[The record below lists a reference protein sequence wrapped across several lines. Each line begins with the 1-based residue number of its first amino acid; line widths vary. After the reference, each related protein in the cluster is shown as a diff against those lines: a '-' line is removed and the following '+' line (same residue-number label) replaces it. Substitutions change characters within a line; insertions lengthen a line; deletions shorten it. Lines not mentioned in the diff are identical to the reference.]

1 MAAPAYLMD
10 DQSPTNVEVLREL
23 LSSAFQA
30 KNYRPPML
38 PDIALKIVSLASSD
52 ADTSTIVTLIERDP
66 LIAARVIQVAN
77 SPLYGT
83 RSSASIHDATVR
95 LGRRTIVQIVMEVAL
110 QSAVFS
116 VKSYQATVQRVFD
129 HSLATAHLAKL
140 VAKATGVVDESI
152 YLCGLLHDI
161 GTIGALG
168 VLSEIDGGVPPLNLD
183 LWMAIDDIH
192 CAGSGTIA
200 QHWSLPA
207 EISEV
212 IKQHHQ
218 INTNQDYLISG
229 AVVTVAESL
238 ATENGLGAC
247 EVFGVDSTSGL
258 VMKRCRDKLGIDD
271 KAWATLQAEASLMI
285 ELFKD

>member
-1 MAAPAYLMD
+1 MQALAFSMESE
-10 DQSPTNVEVLREL
+10 SPTDVDVLREL

-30 KNYRPPML
+30 KDYRPPLL
-38 PDIALKIVSLASSD
+38 PDLALKIVNFASSD
-52 ADTSTIVTLIERDP
+52 ADTSALVTLIERDP

-83 RSSASIHDATVR
+83 RASASIHDATVR

-116 VKSYQATVQRVFD
+116 VKSYQASVQRVFD

-140 VAKATGVVDESI
+140 VAKTCGVVDESI

-168 VLSEIDGGVPPLNLD
+168 VLSEIEGECPPLNLD

-192 CAGSGTIA
+192 CAGSGIIA
-200 QHWSLPA
+200 GHWNLPT
-207 EISEV
+207 EITAV
-212 IKQHHQ
+212 IQNHHQ
-218 INTNQDYLISG
+218 VNPDPKFVVPT
-229 AVVTVAESL
+229 AVVTLAEAL
-238 ATENGLGAC
+238 ASSNGLGAC
-247 EVFGVDSTSGL
+247 EVFGVDTTPEL
-258 VMKRCRDKLGIDD
+258 TVIRCRDTLVLDEK
-271 KAWATLQAEASLMI
+271 KWATLQKEAELMI
-285 ELFKD
+285 ELLKD